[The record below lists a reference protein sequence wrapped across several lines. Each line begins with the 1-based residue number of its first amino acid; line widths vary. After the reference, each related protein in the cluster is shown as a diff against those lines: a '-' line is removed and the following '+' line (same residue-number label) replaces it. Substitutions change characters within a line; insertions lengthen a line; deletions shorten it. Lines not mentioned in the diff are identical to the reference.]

1 MVEHCVWGRSWVPY
15 SPEKA
20 GQIKRFGSYVIVKAV
35 TGYVES
41 IRPACVL
48 VTPISEI
55 LWRTIQA

>member
-20 GQIKRFGSYVIVKAV
+20 GQIKRFGSYVIIKAV

-48 VTPISEI
+48 VTPINEI
-55 LWRTIQA
+55 L